1 MSSSM
6 NSNTTPLLKDRVRHG
21 DGRVDGAGP
30 GVGGGAGIELRAHTV
45 EVDALESAS
54 AEPTTRST
62 GPVCLCARLSTS

>member
-6 NSNTTPLLKDRVRHG
+6 NSNTTPLLKDRVQHR
-21 DGRVDGAGP
+21 DGRVDGDGP

-45 EVDALESAS
+45 EVDALKSS

-62 GPVCLCARLSTS
+62 GPVCLCVRLSTS